1 MHTLQTIPHLFA
13 SAPRHLV
20 HSAGGGFLRLAVR
33 VHRGEQ
39 GQLSILSLVV
49 ILGMLLSLAT
59 VTNVAQVMKQK
70 LETQNAADG
79 ITQATSTHMAR
90 GLNAITTANH
100 LIGEFQALVV
110 LHHALGGDALDSGN
124 QNERTPRDV
133 QQSVRNCYDL
143 ARTWCFDVP
152 RWLKPQDFQYKMVSR
167 KVVVDASILD
177 SKVHLKKVM
186 SYAYVAHAVGGMYY
200 KLRYLPYIGKAGE
213 ALGITIMVCSL
224 TFESKV
230 YLEWL
235 IVELFETFA
244 RTPLSPLKKLLQR
257 AAIPAV
263 HLYARGQTI
272 ATPLRAEKTAAEIGE
287 FHLAD
292 GSLFP
297 GLQKNT
303 SLPLLQLPVES
314 EPRRM
319 NDTEI
324 QKSQLVRASVPW
336 IHHWRLPLLKF
347 GEDSLQLARFKSFYV
362 RHTQEMALELARR
375 AKEKQGVNLL
385 ILKGLTE
392 VQMEKGKE
400 SWNFANGSREAD
412 RLFCLMGFAH
422 RQEPP
427 MTAPAFFDPVNS
439 AGVAC
444 FAQAMT
450 YNANPQK
457 KAVSPVRQAEAGWDT
472 LNWVG
477 GTMPEWRLGA
487 DPNPKGK
494 TPVGYF
500 AARSPEPRIR
510 VNWQT
515 MLVPATRV
523 AESVRWQRSSLGDI
537 MRRTE
542 VSRAISRTH

>member
-1 MHTLQTIPHLFA
+1 MGILRISHTATSQCCPILGSRAL
-13 SAPRHLV
+13 
-20 HSAGGGFLRLAVR
+20 LRLAIR
-33 VHRGEQ
+33 LHRGEQ

-79 ITQATSTHMAR
+79 IAQAASTHLAR
-90 GLNAITTANH
+90 GMNAITTANH

-110 LHHALGGDALDSGN
+110 LHHALGGDALDSGS
-124 QNERTPRDV
+124 QNERTPANV

-143 ARTWCFDVP
+143 ARAWCSDVP
-152 RWLKPQDFQYKMVSR
+152 QWLKPQAFHYNMVRR
-167 KVVVDASILD
+167 KVVVEAAILD
-177 SKVHLKKVM
+177 SKVHLKKVI

-213 ALGITIMVCSL
+213 ALGITIMGCSL
-224 TFESKV
+224 TFEYKV

-235 IVELFETFA
+235 TVELFETFA
-244 RTPLSPLKKLLQR
+244 RTPLSPMKKILQR

-263 HLYARGQTI
+263 YLYSRGQTT
-272 ATPLRAEKTAAEIGE
+272 ATPLRAEKTAGEIGE

-303 SLPLLQLPVES
+303 SLPLLQLPVEA

-319 NDTEI
+319 SDSEI

-362 RHTQEMALELARR
+362 RRTQEMSLHLARR
-375 AKEKQGVNLL
+375 AKENQGVNLL
-385 ILKGLTE
+385 ILKGLAD
-392 VQMEKGKE
+392 VRMEKGQE
-400 SWNFANGSREAD
+400 SWNFARGSRQAD
-412 RLFCLMGFAH
+412 RLFCILGFAH

-427 MTAPAFFDPVNS
+427 MTAPEFFDPVNGK
-439 AGVAC
+439 GVAC

-450 YNANPQK
+450 YNANPQTK
-457 KAVSPVRQAEAGWDT
+457 SASPLRQAEAGWDT

-477 GTMPEWRLGA
+477 GTIPEWRLGT

-500 AARSPEPRIR
+500 AVRAPEPRIR

-515 MLVPATRV
+515 MLVPATRL
-523 AESVRWQRSSLGDI
+523 AESVRWQRGSLGNI
-537 MRRTE
+537 MQRTE
-542 VSRAISRTH
+542 VNRAISRMH